1 MAVNLSGGV
10 WALAI
15 EPEKTGY
22 SATILSIADD
32 STVRYAATI
41 VQP

>member
-1 MAVNLSGGV
+1 VANPAGGA

-15 EPEKTGY
+15 EPERKAA

-32 STVRYAATI
+32 STVQWSTTI
-41 VQP
+41 LEP